1 MDQIGNICNEVI
13 EKNDSYYAPIWMG
26 KATFSTHL
34 NQIKQTRLWDTQVE
48 LQATIDL
55 VGVPVY
61 AALLNTKGV
70 YSWNLFKPCRIH
82 REDPTNGLSRPVYP
96 FSQAAPDTSIWTR
109 KHVCL

>member
-1 MDQIGNICNEVI
+1 M
-13 EKNDSYYAPIWMG
+13 K
-26 KATFSTHL
+26 
-34 NQIKQTRLWDTQVE
+34 

-96 FSQAAPDTSIWTR
+96 FSQA
-109 KHVCL
+109 H